1 MTARRGLAVVTGA
14 SSGIGEA
21 CARGLAEAGYEVLLC
36 ARREDRLTA
45 VAGGI
50 RAAGGSAQVQRLD
63 VTSAEDVAAL
73 VERIGDRGVS
83 VLVNNAGGAWGLES
97 VAEAVEEK
105 WRWMYE
111 VNVLGTLRVTRA
123 LLPGLTRARGAVITI
138 GSVAGRYNYVGGA
151 GYNAAKHGE
160 RSLTEVLRK
169 EIAECGVRVTEVDP
183 GRVRTDFSLVRFDGD
198 AERAEAVYQGKE
210 NLTAGDVA
218 EIVVFAATRPAH
230 VNIDFVQVTPI
241 DQTSV

>member
-1 MTARRGLAVVTGA
+1 MSKPIAVVTGA
-14 SSGIGEA
+14 SSGIGA
-21 CARGLAEAGYEVLLC
+21 ATAAALAEAGFEVIAA
-36 ARREDRLTA
+36 ARRTDKLEA
-45 VAGGI
+45 VVAGI
-50 RAAGGSAQVQRLD
+50 RDAGGDARVVELD
-63 VTSAEDVAAL
+63 VTSQESADALAAEVGGAPLA
-73 VERIGDRGVS
+73 

-97 VAEAVEEK
+97 VEDAVEEK

-123 LLPGLTRARGAVITI
+123 LLPALKRGRGAVVNV

-169 EIAECGVRVTEVDP
+169 EIAGDGVRVSEIDP
-183 GRVRTDFSLVRFDGD
+183 GRVKTDFSLVRFDGD
-198 AERAEAVYQGKE
+198 AEKADAVYAGKE
-210 NLTAGDVA
+210 NLTASDIA
-218 EIVVFAATRPAH
+218 EIIAFVATRPAH
-230 VNIDFVQVTPI
+230 VNIDNLQVTPI